1 VAQTLRYATEV
12 LASFPDNTSGLIDA
26 VHNRDFAISY
36 IRGGAFLETTTDV
49 TIPIVS
55 GTPVSVNPLLVGV
68 TTVGNLWSFD
78 GNNFAFPN
86 YTATLTDTVIPA
98 GYTKLV
104 RFLAVLGITKSGGGT
119 DNYEIQWTKN
129 GVLFGIAHDVLYT
142 GAGTRTV
149 TIPEVT
155 SQEVAISD
163 VYGVSITGIGTGA
176 DVVVESMT
184 IQVNDAILNAAP

>member
-1 VAQTLRYATEV
+1 LN
-12 LASFPDNTSGLIDA
+12 SSGLIDA
-26 VHNRDFAISY
+26 VNMRDFTVSY
-36 IRGGAFLETTTDV
+36 ISGGAFLETTTDV

-86 YTATLTDTVIPA
+86 HTAALPSTVIPA

-104 RFLAVLGITKSGGGT
+104 RFLAVMGITKSGGGT

-129 GVLFGIAHDVLYT
+129 GVLIGIAHDVLFA

-149 TIPEVT
+149 TIPEVVV
-155 SQEVAISD
+155 QEVAVAD
-163 VYGVSITGIGTGA
+163 VYGISMTGIGTGA
-176 DVVVESMT
+176 DVVIESMT
-184 IQVNDAILNAAP
+184 IQVNDSILTDAP